1 MGDILFAQ
9 ISIDGHI
16 VGNSFTCPVL
26 LILKSHSSVAA
37 GSAHAGSER
46 VLIFMFDNIANL
58 YFDKNSNL
66 FIKIDTKGNE

>member
-9 ISIDGHI
+9 ITIEGHV

-26 LILKSHSSVAA
+26 LILKSHPSVAA
-37 GSAHAGSER
+37 GLAHAGSER
-46 VLIFMFDNIANL
+46 VPIFMLDSIANR

-66 FIKIDTKGNE
+66 FIKIDTKGYE